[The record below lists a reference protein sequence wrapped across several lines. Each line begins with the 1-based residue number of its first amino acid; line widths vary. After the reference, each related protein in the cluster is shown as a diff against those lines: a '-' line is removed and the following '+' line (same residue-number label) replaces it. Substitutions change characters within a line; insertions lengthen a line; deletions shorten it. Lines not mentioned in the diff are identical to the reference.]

1 MRKWHCVFEIQPEPT
16 TSDVQYVSLR
26 VIQAKIEPVN
36 SNKDWND
43 NFAAIFKRNL
53 KLKLS
58 GVLSKSLCI
67 VFLSAIEWT
76 LGEVLRNCAQ
86 LLIILL
92 ESLTLTTRQLDDA
105 LSIQRIFYKRQQLW
119 IICRSRSVL
128 NCLVILNRKR
138 LLSNGEAC

>member
-1 MRKWHCVFEIQPEPT
+1 MFEIQPKLTP
-16 TSDVQYVSLR
+16 SDVQYVSLP
-26 VIQAKIEPVN
+26 VVQATIEPVN

-43 NFAAIFKRNL
+43 NFAAIFKLNL

-86 LLIILL
+86 LMILL
-92 ESLTLTTRQLDDA
+92 ENLRLTTRQLDDA
-105 LSIQRIFYKRQQLW
+105 LSIQRIFIEDNNY
-119 IICRSRSVL
+119 
-128 NCLVILNRKR
+128 
-138 LLSNGEAC
+138 E